1 MNIRPLGDR
10 VIVEVAEQSET
21 TESGLYIPASTVERP
36 DTGTVVAVGEG
47 NYTTDGT
54 LIPVGVEVGE
64 RVMFNPH
71 AGQPVKGSDTLL
83 MFYYRDIN
91 AVLED

>member
-10 VIVEVAEQSET
+10 IIVEVAPQSET

-47 NYTTDGT
+47 SYTTDGA

-64 RVMFNPH
+64 TVLFNPH
-71 AGQPVKGSDTLL
+71 AGQPVKGSDTLF
-83 MFYYRDIN
+83 MFFYRDLT
-91 AVLED
+91 AVLEG

>member
-10 VIVEVAEQSET
+10 VIVEITPPTDV
-21 TESGLYIPASTVERP
+21 TESGLYIPQTTQERP

-47 NYTTDGT
+47 NYTQDGT

-64 RVMFNPH
+64 RVWFPAH
-71 AGQPVKGSDTLL
+71 VAAPVKNSDNLVLL
-83 MFYYRDIN
+83 YFRDIA

>member
-10 VIVEVAEQSET
+10 VIVEVAAQSET

-64 RVMFNPH
+64 KVLFNPH

-83 MFYYRDIN
+83 MFYYRDLT